1 MAITSNR
8 AMDEGKAAKMAGQS
22 DSANPYPAGSQ
33 NSADWLEG
41 YTYDETEQ
49 NVDRD
54 ESESEQV
61 KTL

>member
-1 MAITSNR
+1 MTSTSTR
-8 AMDEGKAAKMAGQS
+8 AMDEGKAAKIAGQS

-33 NSADWLEG
+33 HSADWLEG

-54 ESESEQV
+54 ESGSERV
-61 KTL
+61 KTV